1 MTVATG
7 LQASMNA
14 YHVTLAE
21 NLTSILREGLQPR
34 IGERSA
40 ELGEEVPRVYLF
52 PSREDCETA
61 LSSWL
66 GECFED
72 VDENGLVILAID
84 VGGLTLDSDVEYEM
98 TTSGI
103 IEPGRIASVFREDW
117 ERMDE
122 KAA

>member
-1 MTVATG
+1 MTVATD
-7 LQASMNA
+7 LDASTSA

-40 ELGEEVPRVYLF
+40 ALGEDVPRVYLF

-72 VDENGLVILAID
+72 VEEHGLLILAID
-84 VGGLTLDSDVEYEM
+84 VDGLTLDSDVGYEM
-98 TTSGI
+98 TTSDT
-103 IEPGRIASVFREDW
+103 IEPARIASVFREDW
-117 ERMDE
+117 ELMDT